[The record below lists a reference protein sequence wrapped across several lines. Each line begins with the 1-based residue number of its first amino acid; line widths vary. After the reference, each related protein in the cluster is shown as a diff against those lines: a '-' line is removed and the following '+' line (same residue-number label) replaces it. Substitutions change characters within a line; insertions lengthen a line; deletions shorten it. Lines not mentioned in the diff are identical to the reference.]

1 MVFMEKK
8 TIGAFIAALRRANG
22 MTQRELADRLSVSDK
37 TVSRWERDD
46 GAPDISLIPVIAE
59 IFGVTC
65 DELRR
70 GERRSAEEREEI
82 SAKGA
87 EQRKYLMRRA
97 MSSYEIRSA
106 ISAGIM
112 CLGLIAA
119 FICNFAFLRSRLGFF
134 LGITFY
140 LVGAFCQGIFINR
153 ALLSVEEAPGREEF
167 KNRVIRLA
175 ALVFGLAVGLLAFTW
190 PMALVDTYS
199 GVTAGPLFMAG
210 LIFAAGAI
218 AVYGIVFELV
228 MRSMIERGVYL
239 LDDRGMDVYRRNFR
253 LRRTLAIALA
263 GIIAVTAVA
272 HGYLRDN
279 PEIFVRDHKF
289 YDSESFVEFM
299 GSTPPQFG
307 NVPAASVNV
316 EGDEE
321 PEEPV
326 LTLKDKNGDTV
337 CEYVWRN
344 HTVKSIEVN
353 DRGDSPF
360 PITVVINRAYTN
372 AWRIVSI
379 IDNCALA
386 IYGLEIVTV
395 IAIYFKKRGK

>member
-1 MVFMEKK
+1 MEKK

-22 MTQRELADRLSVSDK
+22 MTQRELADRLNVSDK

-65 DELRR
+65 DELLR
-70 GERRSAEEREEI
+70 GERRSAEERDEP
-82 SAKGA
+82 SAKG
-87 EQRKYLMRRA
+87 EQQIKYLIRRA

-119 FICNFAFLRSRLGFF
+119 FICNFAFLRARLGFF

-140 LVGAFCQGIFINR
+140 LVGAFCQGIFVNR
-153 ALLSVEEAPGREEF
+153 ALLSVEEAPGRDGF

-190 PMALVDTYS
+190 PMALFGDAY
-199 GVTAGPLFMAG
+199 AGIKAEPLFSRG
-210 LIFAAGAI
+210 LIFAAVAL
-218 AVYGIVFELV
+218 AAYGIFFELV
-228 MRSMIERGVYL
+228 MRSMIERGAYL

-263 GIIAVTAVA
+263 GIIAVTADA
-272 HGYLRDN
+272 HGYLREN
-279 PEIFVRDHKF
+279 PQIFVRDRKF

-299 GSTPPQFG
+299 GGPQVQGDVPPAPEDPDA
-307 NVPAASVNV
+307 VK
-316 EGDEE
+316 E

-337 CEYVWRN
+337 CKYVWRN
-344 HTVKSIEVN
+344 YTVESVKVN
-353 DRGDSPF
+353 ERGDSPF
-360 PITVVINRAYTN
+360 PITVVIKRAYTN
-372 AWRIVSI
+372 AWQLVSI
-379 IDNCALA
+379 IDNCALV